1 MKVILDSGWAS
12 VFLIGTIAVIG
23 AIGKLITMI
32 YKMDKDITVMLQ
44 DLGPRMKRVEDKVDK
59 VEEKVEKLEK
69 GTWKPVL

>member
-12 VFLIGTIAVIG
+12 VFLIGTIAIIG
-23 AIGKLITMI
+23 AIGKLIAMI
-32 YKMDKDITVMLQ
+32 YKMDKDLTVMLQ
-44 DLGPRMKRVEDKVDK
+44 DHGPRLKRVEDKVDK